1 MPETIYEWEYPEP
14 APFQQEWLGDPHRYV
29 AIEGATWTGKT
40 TIFEPYAFQEAHSPV
55 TKGDE
60 YWWMCPTVDQA
71 RAVYDNVKRQ
81 LDAAGAI
88 GDYKCIDTLRE
99 IETPQGG
106 ILCFKTAENPDH
118 LFGIR
123 NVRLI
128 VVDEFTRCRI
138 TLWPALKSIS
148 DKTGCKIRFIGN
160 YKGESSVWH
169 LWVEQMKASENF
181 RYYRTTALESIR
193 AGIMPQS
200 AFDEAKATL
209 PEGVFNALYLCQGTD
224 DPSLLVEYGAVADLW
239 NNEHV
244 PEGEKCLI
252 ADIALHGSDKFVMGL
267 WSGWR
272 LKEITV
278 MTKKTP
284 IEVEAILK
292 GKATEHGIG
301 RSQIVYDADG
311 LGTYLKS
318 YLQGG
323 TSYQGGT
330 IALPLVGQK
339 LSYQNLRAQCHF
351 RTADLINSRGMYFET
366 GAYREEIE
374 QELYATL
381 RTNGQNPAGMWG
393 IFPKDHPENGAKAR
407 LERSPD
413 LSDMIVMRQ
422 FLALTSSPKF
432 VDGLKDTA
440 KRKRAKW
447 ASIPRRIHDGNTQFE
462 GR

>member
-1 MPETIYEWEYPEP
+1 VPDTIIEWEYPTL
-14 APFQQEWLGDPHRYV
+14 ANYQREWIEDPHRYIGV
-29 AIEGATWTGKT
+29 EGATWTGKT
-40 TIFEPYAFQEAHSPV
+40 TVFEPWLFQEAHKPV
-55 TKGDE
+55 VAGDE
-60 YWWMCPTVDQA
+60 YWWLCPTVDQA

-81 LDAAGAI
+81 LEAAGAI
-88 GDYKCIDTLRE
+88 GPYKCTDTLRE
-99 IETPQGG
+99 IVTPEGG
-106 ILCFKTAENPDH
+106 ILCYKTAEKPDH

-128 VVDEFTRCRI
+128 VVDEFTRCRVS
-138 TLWPALKSIS
+138 LWPALKSIS
-148 DKTGCKIRFIGN
+148 DKTGCRIRFIGN
-160 YKGESSVWH
+160 YQGETSAWH
-169 LWVEQMKASENF
+169 LWAKTMQASDNF
-181 RYYRTTALESIR
+181 RYYKTTALASIA

-200 AFDEAKATL
+200 AFDEAKATM
-209 PEGVFNALYLCQGTD
+209 PEAVFNALYLCQGTT

-239 NNEHV
+239 TNEHV
-244 PEGEKCLI
+244 PEGDKCLI

-272 LKEITV
+272 LKEVTV

-284 IEVEAILK
+284 QEVEAILK

-301 RSQIVYDADG
+301 RSHIVYDADG

-330 IALPLVGQK
+330 VALPLVGQK

-351 RTADLINSRGMYFET
+351 RTADLINARGMYFET
-366 GAYREEIE
+366 SAYREEIE

-381 RTNGQNPAGMWG
+381 RTNGTNTAGMWG
-393 IFPKDHPENGAKAR
+393 IYPKDHPEQGAKVR
-407 LERSPD
+407 LGRSPD

-422 FLALTSSPKF
+422 FLSLTASPKF
-432 VDGLKDTA
+432 VDGLKETA
-440 KRKRAKW
+440 QRKRMKW
-447 ASIPRRIHDGNTQFE
+447 QGTRRLHDGNTRFE